1 MAKTLVIGYGN
12 PLRGD
17 DSFGHRAVE
26 KLKQEV
32 TDNEVQFIDC
42 QQLTPEMAEQVSRA
56 DLVLFVDADMDG
68 IAGTIHSR
76 KIVPSDKP
84 SPDSLAHHLDP
95 CALLGLAQALYHRV
109 PQAMLMTVTGEC
121 FGYGSQLSTEVAKAL
136 PGIVQHMKELIC
148 ENLTPP
154 VHA

>member
-32 TDNEVQFIDC
+32 IDNEVQFIDC
-42 QQLTPEMAEQVSRA
+42 QQLMPEMAEQVSKA

-68 IAGTIHSR
+68 VSGTIHSR
-76 KIVPSDKP
+76 RIIASQKP
-84 SPDSLAHHLDP
+84 AADSLAHHLDP
-95 CALLGLAQALYHRV
+95 CALLGLAQTLYHRA
-109 PQAMLMTVTGEC
+109 PEAILMTVTGEC

-148 ENLTPP
+148 ENRAQP
-154 VHA
+154 ANA

>member
-32 TDNEVQFIDC
+32 IDNEVQFIDC
-42 QQLTPEMAEQVSRA
+42 PQLMPEMAEQVSKA

-68 IAGTIHSR
+68 VAGSIHSR
-76 KIVPSDKP
+76 RIIASQKP
-84 SPDSLAHHLDP
+84 AADSFAHHLDP
-95 CALLGLAQALYHRV
+95 CTLLGLAQTLYHRV
-109 PQAMLMTVTGEC
+109 PEAILMTVTGEC

-148 ENLTPP
+148 ENRAQPA
-154 VHA
+154 HA